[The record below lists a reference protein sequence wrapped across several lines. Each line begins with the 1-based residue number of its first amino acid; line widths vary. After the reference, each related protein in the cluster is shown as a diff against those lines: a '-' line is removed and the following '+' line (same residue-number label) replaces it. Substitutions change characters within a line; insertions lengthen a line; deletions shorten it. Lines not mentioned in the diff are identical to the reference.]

1 MSDKANIGPGMGTE
15 GNEDDALAAEY
26 VLGVL
31 DQAER
36 STLALRVKT
45 DTAFARLVTDW
56 EARLSDLDE
65 AYEAQTP
72 PASVKV
78 ALDRRLFDQPQLE
91 NHNSL
96 WASLTFWRLISV
108 GAVLGLAALV
118 IISLWTLNQPVGQT
132 LVASLSVDNRTEQF
146 VALYETNTQTLRIS
160 MISADKPTDK
170 DYELWIISGDNPPKS
185 LGLVGGVGD
194 KALRVTTSLQS
205 KFVAGVT
212 LAVSLEPEGG
222 STTGLPTGPVIA
234 VGIVK
239 KI

>member
-1 MSDKANIGPGMGTE
+1 MSDKANIDPGMGS
-15 GNEDDALAAEY
+15 GRDEDDALAAEY

-31 DQAER
+31 DRAAR
-36 STLALRVKT
+36 SSLALRIEN
-45 DTAFARLVTDW
+45 DPAFARLVSDW
-56 EARLSDLDE
+56 EARLIDLNE

-78 ALDRRLFDQPQLE
+78 ALDKHLFDRPEPE
-91 NHNSL
+91 NSRSIWNSL
-96 WASLTFWRLISV
+96 AFWRLISA
-108 GAVLGLAALV
+108 GAVFGLIAIVL
-118 IISLWTLNQPVGQT
+118 ISLWTLNQPAGQT
-132 LVASLSVDNRTEQF
+132 LVASLSSDNRTEQF
-146 VALYETNTQTLRIS
+146 VALYETDTQTLRIS
-160 MISADKPTDK
+160 TLSADKPTDK

-194 KALRVTTSLQS
+194 KALRVTASLQA
-205 KFVAGVT
+205 KFVEGVT

-222 STTGLPTGPVIA
+222 STTGLPTGAVIA